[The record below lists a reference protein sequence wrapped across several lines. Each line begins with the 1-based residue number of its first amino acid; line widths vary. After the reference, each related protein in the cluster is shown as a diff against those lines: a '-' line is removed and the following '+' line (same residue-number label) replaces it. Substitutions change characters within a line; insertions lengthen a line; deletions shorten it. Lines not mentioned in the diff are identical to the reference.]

1 MWTHWTKKRISE
13 KKTTCSLSKYQ
24 KIFTK
29 KFNLSFEHLR
39 QDVCS
44 FCTEQK
50 VKINVE
56 PDCNIKNELLLEL
69 NVHKQRAKKFF
80 EL

>member
-1 MWTHWTKKRISE
+1 MLFATWSKTRSE
-13 KKTTCSLSKYQ
+13 KKPTNSLSKYQ
-24 KIFTK
+24 KIFAN
-29 KFNLSFEHLR
+29 KFNLSFGHPR

-56 PDCNIKNELLLEL
+56 PDCNIKMNC
-69 NVHKQRAKKFF
+69 F
-80 EL
+80 